1 MTQNT
6 LNFSIQEIAELF
18 ERDPQEV
25 EADYQKWLADR
36 HKYHQPLKPN
46 TKLLKALSGLSP
58 ASISNYLQNKPG
70 LKEENRKRL
79 EKLIKLVGF
88 TPSRSAQSLHKQHR
102 NTLGVVLPLTSIS
115 PAFYLEILNGVKQ
128 KTTFFGL
135 NQLIFD
141 VTTLE
146 ERDEFFDKMPFLDM
160 VDGLI
165 VVGLFMDEAW
175 LRKLDQAQVPVVLI
189 HNRLIQPPVVAN
201 IFSHEETALQYLVEH
216 LITGHGYQRLALV
229 RLNPANPLKM
239 GSAQPD
245 WNRQARN
252 LAYQEALQRHGL
264 AATEWVFEVQEHS
277 FSEGARAFELIRQ
290 FNCDRPETEQ
300 IQAVVCTSDTLA
312 AAVLVTSQ
320 QAGMPLAVTG
330 YDNLALANLHNI
342 TTVDQK
348 ALKIGMTA
356 VEQLAKAL
364 DYQRRRGILPT
375 LEEMELGL
383 ELIRTEPVIRTS
395 CGCGP
400 DQLVT

>member
-1 MTQNT
+1 MTQHT
-6 LNFSIQEIAELF
+6 PNFSLQEIADLF
-18 ERDPQEV
+18 ERDFKEV
-25 EADYQKWLADR
+25 EAGYQEWLADR
-36 HKYHQPLKPN
+36 RKYNQPLKPN
-46 TKLLKALSGLSP
+46 TKLLAKLSGLSP

-79 EKLIKLVGF
+79 EKLINLVGF
-88 TPSRSAQSLHKQHR
+88 IPSRSAQSLHKQHR
-102 NTLGVVLPLTSIS
+102 NTIGIVLPLTSIS

-128 KTTFFGL
+128 KTSFFGL

-146 ERDEFFDKMPFLDM
+146 ERDDFFDKMPFLDM

-165 VVGLFMDEAW
+165 VVSLFMKEDW
-175 LRKLDQAQVPVVLI
+175 LSKLAQAQVPVVMI
-189 HNRLIQPPVVAN
+189 HNRLTQPSVVAN
-201 IFSHEETALQYLVEH
+201 IFSYEETALHSLVEH
-216 LITGHGYQRLALV
+216 LITDHGYQRLALV
-229 RLNPANPLKM
+229 TLKPTNPLKM
-239 GSAQPD
+239 GNTQAD
-245 WNRQARN
+245 WNRQARI
-252 LAYQEALQRHGL
+252 LAYQETLQRHGL
-264 AATEWVFEVQEHS
+264 AETGRIFEVQEHS
-277 FSEGARAFELIRQ
+277 FSEGARAFEQICQ

-356 VEQLAKAL
+356 VEQLTKAL

-383 ELIRTEPVIRTS
+383 EVIKTEPVIRTS
-395 CGCGP
+395 CGCGA
-400 DQLVT
+400 DQSVT